1 MRTASIRIRKVDE
14 SLTAVRAGFLS
25 AWKSGTNRTK
35 TKGVKTKGV
44 RVICLSEH
52 LTHGRRP

>member
-1 MRTASIRIRKVDE
+1 MRTASIHIRKVDE

-35 TKGVKTKGV
+35 TKGV